1 MCGDYQFEI
10 DEGLECEICKNKPA
24 VDLTDPYTG
33 EVDLVYSFLCEKC
46 GIEIFSEAI
55 VSDWA
60 GTKLYLEKYPE
71 EKENYEN

>member
-10 DEGLECEICKNKPA
+10 DDGLECEICKNKPA

-33 EVDLVYSFLCEKC
+33 EVDLGYSFLCEKC
-46 GIEIFSEAI
+46 GIDIFGEAI

-60 GTKLYLEKYPE
+60 GTELYLKKYPDE
-71 EKENYEN
+71 VANWR